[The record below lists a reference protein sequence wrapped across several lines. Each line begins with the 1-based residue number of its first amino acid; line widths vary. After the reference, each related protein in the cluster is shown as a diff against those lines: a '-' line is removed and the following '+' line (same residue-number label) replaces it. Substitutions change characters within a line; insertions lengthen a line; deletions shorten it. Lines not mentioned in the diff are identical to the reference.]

1 MTFDERL
8 EALLNRAGQ
17 TIEDLPYSYR
27 LDADK
32 ARCVS
37 NVACRWFINED
48 SPDGVNLLNLVS
60 IPLFQYILHM
70 TDVIDRMETALE
82 NLIGERDY
90 LAERLREV
98 DPDLCGVCVYAAQ
111 PPDAPECEACSNRE
125 PDNFHFA
132 GVPMDWDADAHSA
145 DH

>member
-1 MTFDERL
+1 MTFDERI

-17 TIEDLPYSYR
+17 TISDLPKRDEHFLFVRDSRSAAEHEVYCYAQQNR
-27 LDADK
+27 YLLDSLAMHQ
-32 ARCVS
+32 
-37 NVACRWFINED
+37 N
-48 SPDGVNLLNLVS
+48 
-60 IPLFQYILHM
+60 YILHM

-82 NLIGERDY
+82 NVIGERDY

-111 PPDAPECEACSNRE
+111 PPDAPECEQCSNRE

-132 GVPMDWDADAHSA
+132 GVPMDWDADAHPA

>member
-17 TIEDLPYSYR
+17 TIEDLPYAYN
-27 LDADK
+27 LDADM
-32 ARCVS
+32 ARHVS
-37 NVACRWFINED
+37 NVAFRWFINDD
-48 SPDGVNLLNLVS
+48 SPDGVNLRNLMS
-60 IPLFQYILHM
+60 IPLFQYILHL
-70 TDVIDRMETALE
+70 TDIIDRMETALE
-82 NLIGERDY
+82 NVIGERDY
-90 LAERLREV
+90 LAARLREV

-125 PDNFHFA
+125 PDNFRFA
-132 GVPMDWDADAHSA
+132 GVPMDWDADAHPA